1 MKYAVCFNQGLF
13 VAVGKLYLI
22 IEDDCGRE
30 YACVSSTGSH
40 NTDAPSTKPH
50 LCVSIRQFE
59 LTLEF
64 EE

>member
-30 YACVSSTGSH
+30 RVCIGTDSH